1 MSRPATGKATPER
14 RYMLHRCH
22 LHPPHTTHYNNLN
35 CLFIFWAP
43 HPTVSS
49 LAIQQHI
56 KIYTKAHTHRR
67 SLLVTRPLLTPF
79 SNSQQHTPA
88 ASQTKHERDG
98 APNPKK
104 MGINI
109 SQIPFSGQN
118 CLGLRGITF
127 GLALGTLLGTSIVM
141 ILRNFW
147 GGEIVGVICGNIG
160 KLGTSQRNRN
170 NHFSV
175 I

>member
-1 MSRPATGKATPER
+1 MMRNEGKVPEDVAKVVNSGWARVLQQTADVCELLLMHQGLRRDKWADRQLERPHLNADICCIAATFIP
-14 RYMLHRCH
+14 
-22 LHPPHTTHYNNLN
+22 PPHTTHYNNLN

-88 ASQTKHERDG
+88 ASETSTRETERQT
-98 APNPKK
+98 
-104 MGINI
+104 
-109 SQIPFSGQN
+109 
-118 CLGLRGITF
+118 LRKGY
-127 GLALGTLLGTSIVM
+127 
-141 ILRNFW
+141 
-147 GGEIVGVICGNIG
+147 
-160 KLGTSQRNRN
+160 QY
-170 NHFSV
+170 
-175 I
+175 